1 MGNPPMLAC
10 PRPRP
15 HPTLQSSGGTGWTR
29 LRWCPR
35 HQSWW
40 ESIDSAQAE
49 HLQDVPAAVCLG
61 KGSLGGASAWQDPA
75 LVFTETWGQPG
86 RGAGLLR
93 SAVLEKWSD
102 TSLRMTGLTSGE
114 APTGSVKNLPSWP
127 WGHCPA
133 VLLGS
138 PSPSSRH
145 PLRWHRTGSC
155 TRSCP
160 QRGARPC
167 RAAPQ
172 CLCLCT
178 LCDRHAQ
185 EIFQC

>member
-1 MGNPPMLAC
+1 MARVGRAC
-10 PRPRP
+10 GGAQGTRAGGKAL
-15 HPTLQSSGGTGWTR
+15 TMCKQSSFGTSLLLFAWGREVWGEGGGQCGRIQPWCSLR
-29 LRWCPR
+29 L
-35 HQSWW
+35 
-40 ESIDSAQAE
+40 
-49 HLQDVPAAVCLG
+49 
-61 KGSLGGASAWQDPA
+61 GACQMW
-75 LVFTETWGQPG
+75 
-86 RGAGLLR
+86 GAGLLR
-93 SAVLEKWSD
+93 GAVLEKWSD
-102 TSLRMTGLTSGE
+102 TSRRMTGLTSGE

-145 PLRWHRTGSC
+145 LLRWHRTGSC
-155 TRSCP
+155 TRNCP
-160 QRGARPC
+160 QHGARPC